1 MSTKPQLI
9 RGLGLIEASAIVA
22 GSVIGT
28 GIFLVPT
35 KIATRVDSVG
45 LVFAVW
51 IVAGLLSLAGALSY
65 AELGAALPE
74 AGGEYVYLRR
84 AYGPLWGFLY
94 GWEQFVIGKTGSIA
108 TIATGFA
115 VFLSYFVGALKE
127 EMLQVPLGFTT
138 WSLAGAQVVALAAI
152 IGLTAI
158 NYLGI
163 VIGGA
168 VQTVFTLLK
177 VVIILALVG
186 LGFALHQGAWSNFSP
201 FFAIPHETGL
211 GSAFGLALVSAF
223 WAYDGWN
230 NLTMVA
236 GEVRQP
242 ERNIPRALIFGMLGV
257 LVVYLLANAV
267 YFYALSLG
275 EVKASEHVAQD
286 AARRF
291 LGEWGGAVIT
301 VGMLIS
307 AFATLN
313 AAILS
318 GARVPYAM
326 ARDGLF
332 FRHMAEVHP
341 VHRTPAK
348 ALWLQCLFSCVLI
361 LIIGHRQNPLD
372 TFDRLLTYTIFGL
385 WIFYGIATASVL
397 VLRRREPDLPRPY
410 RTLGYPWVPV
420 IFVVMAAVIS
430 LNTVVGNPRETGL
443 GLAFLATGL
452 PFYFLWRWRARLA
465 RS

>member
-1 MSTKPQLI
+1 MNSKPQLI

-108 TIATGFA
+108 TIATGLA

-127 EMLQVPLGFTT
+127 EMLHVPLGFTT
-138 WSLAGAQVVALAAI
+138 WSLAGAQVVALVAI

-177 VVIILALVG
+177 VAIILALVG
-186 LGFALHQGAWSNFSP
+186 IGFALHQGSWSNFSP
-201 FFAIPHETGL
+201 FFAAPSGDGL
-211 GSAFGLALVSAF
+211 WSAFGLALVSAF

-257 LVVYLLANAV
+257 VVVYLLANSV
-267 YFYALSLG
+267 YFYALSLE

-291 LGEWGGAVIT
+291 LHESGAAIIT

-341 VHRTPAK
+341 VHRTPAQ

-385 WIFYGIATASVL
+385 WIFYGIATASVV

-430 LNTVVGNPRETGL
+430 LNTVVRNPKETGL
-443 GLAFLATGL
+443 GLAFLAVGL
-452 PFYFLWRWRARLA
+452 PFYLLWRGRAGPGQ
-465 RS
+465 S